1 MSQVQTRQM
10 GRLTAAGTL
19 DKLDDTLSLLARL
32 KALHFVD
39 YDGSEDDLSLG
50 TPNDKAEEIAKLLNK
65 TRAAVA
71 QVEPTGP
78 SKAASL
84 ATVRKSIDD
93 GLEGKVDSLLGDL
106 SRMDEIENSI
116 SSQSE
121 EESVLSLLSPLG
133 IDIELLS
140 GYESITSFV
149 GTVDDIK
156 AAQAAAGDGMF
167 VSGTSG
173 KTDVV
178 AVFVKNEDAD
188 SVSSALSEAGFAAI
202 QLPEGS
208 GDPDS
213 RMNELMN
220 VRLALQTE
228 SEGLSN
234 SVSKWV
240 DDNGED
246 LICGLEVLERDHE
259 LITSPVK
266 VAVSAH
272 AFVIDGWVEMDRSAD
287 IKVALG
293 NVCTVVDVEPFV
305 IQAGGAHHDHDDEH
319 HEPEMPPI
327 AYQPRSKTK
336 PMELVT
342 DMVGRPGYGRLDP
355 TVFMFFTYPI
365 FFGVMLGDMAYG
377 LATMGLGTL
386 LYSKAGTNDT
396 LKLGGRFLQLI
407 GFSTL
412 IFG

>member
-19 DKLDDTLSLLARL
+19 DKLDDTLSLLAKL

-50 TPNDKAEEIAKLLNK
+50 TPNEKSEEIAKLLNK

-71 QVEPTGP
+71 QVEPAGP

-84 ATVRKSIDD
+84 AAVRKSIDD
-93 GLEGKVDSLLGDL
+93 GLEDKVDSLLGDL
-106 SRMDEIENSI
+106 SRIDEIENSI

-156 AAQAAAGDGMF
+156 AAQAAVGDGMF

-188 SVSSALSEAGFAAI
+188 SVSSALSEVGFAAI

-208 GDPDS
+208 GDPAS
-213 RMNELMN
+213 RMNEL
-220 VRLALQTE
+220 T
-228 SEGLSN
+228 
-234 SVSKWV
+234 VSYTH
-240 DDNGED
+240 
-246 LICGLEVLERDHE
+246 LRAHE
-259 LITSPVK
+259 T
-266 VAVSAH
+266 
-272 AFVIDGWVEMDRSAD
+272 
-287 IKVALG
+287 
-293 NVCTVVDVEPFV
+293 
-305 IQAGGAHHDHDDEH
+305 
-319 HEPEMPPI
+319 
-327 AYQPRSKTK
+327 
-336 PMELVT
+336 
-342 DMVGRPGYGRLDP
+342 
-355 TVFMFFTYPI
+355 
-365 FFGVMLGDMAYG
+365 
-377 LATMGLGTL
+377 
-386 LYSKAGTNDT
+386 
-396 LKLGGRFLQLI
+396 
-407 GFSTL
+407 
-412 IFG
+412 